1 MLNKIRNIIA
11 VLINDDAVVVS
22 KTKVVAII
30 NRNSELE
37 IENELARNRINS
49 LDEIDLNKEQL
60 IERTKKLEYTVKMVL
75 SLESAYIGKIRYL
88 SNKKLYKNK
97 TYEQFVEENPPKHK
111 EPEDYK
117 PLTPNID
124 NKEVFVSKITTSR
137 IIEIAQD
144 NGGINVIENKLSIYA

>member
-11 VLINDDAVVVS
+11 ILINDDAVVVS
-22 KTKVVAII
+22 KTKTVAII

-111 EPEDYK
+111 EPEDYE
-117 PLTPNID
+117 PLTPKMD
-124 NKEVFVSKITTSR
+124 NKEIFISKITTSK